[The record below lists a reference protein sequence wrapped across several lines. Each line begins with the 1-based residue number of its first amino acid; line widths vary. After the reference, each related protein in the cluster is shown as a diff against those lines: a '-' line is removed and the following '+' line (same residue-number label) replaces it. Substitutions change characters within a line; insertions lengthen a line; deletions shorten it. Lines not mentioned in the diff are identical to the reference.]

1 MNKTLQH
8 SDKSKAKHADT
19 QPDAGLH
26 LFQQDVGRD
35 LEEDVRDEEDDKG
48 CVVAVVS
55 VEVKFLAKAKDIGV
69 GNVDSIQKG
78 QQVHDAQ
85 KWDDMEIY
93 LGNEFGVG
101 GGGRTSDMF
110 RVIVVVVVVARKGI
124 MLVQIRGRWVF
135 CKWSDC
141 GSSTNRCTCIVAKRA
156 MSRANNDQKGW
167 RLICR
172 GTSLVDEE

>member
-1 MNKTLQH
+1 MQH
-8 SDKSKAKHADT
+8 GDESKAKHAYT
-19 QPDAGLH
+19 KPDAGLH

-35 LEEDVRDEEDDKG
+35 LEEDIRDEEDDKG
-48 CVVAVVS
+48 RIVAVVS
-55 VEVKFLAKAKDIGV
+55 VEVEFLAEAKDIGV

-110 RVIVVVVVVARKGI
+110 RVVIVVVVVARKGI
-124 MLVQIRGRWVF
+124 LLIQLRRRRML

-141 GSSTNRCTCIVAKRA
+141 RSTTNKCTCIVAKRTVC
-156 MSRANNDQKGW
+156 RAKKVG
-167 RLICR
+167 
-172 GTSLVDEE
+172 DESTEGQAL